1 MRIIAGLIC
10 IVLMVGCSEKDNVP
24 SGVLGKEEM
33 GSIIWDMMQA
43 DQYAANYI
51 IKDSAKVNVKMETLK
66 LYEEVFRLHKVT
78 RDEFRKSFQFYQDH
92 PDITRTMF
100 DSLIARGNRMRS
112 ESYTHSPAPTP
123 VVPAVRPAVTGPMGH
138 PPVVIPG
145 KPGGTL
151 PNRPPG
157 TDPNKPATTSPN
169 RPSTTGPN
177 RPAGVFPNQPGG
189 IRLPSKFMQG
199 KDSALFLRKG
209 PKFTPVPF
217 KGVDTSKKVKPA
229 EDRH

>member
-10 IVLMVGCSEKDNVP
+10 IVLIAGCSEKDNVP

-51 IKDSAKVNVKMETLK
+51 VKDSTKVNVKMETLK

-78 RDEFRKSFQFYQDH
+78 REEFRKSFQFYQDH

-112 ESYTHSPAPTP
+112 ESYTHSPAPTSA
-123 VVPAVRPAVTGPMGH
+123 VPAIRPAVTGPMGH
-138 PPVVIPG
+138 PPVVTPG
-145 KPGGTL
+145 KPGGTM
-151 PNRPPG
+151 PNRP
-157 TDPNKPATTSPN
+157 ATTL
-169 RPSTTGPN
+169 PN
-177 RPAGVFPNQPGG
+177 RPAGIIPGQPGG
-189 IRLPSKFMQG
+189 IHPHSGFSLG
-199 KDSALFLRKG
+199 KDSTKFHRKG
-209 PKFTPVPF
+209 IPILPGQNSAAPAGARSFQPK
-217 KGVDTSKKVKPA
+217 DTTK
-229 EDRH
+229 H